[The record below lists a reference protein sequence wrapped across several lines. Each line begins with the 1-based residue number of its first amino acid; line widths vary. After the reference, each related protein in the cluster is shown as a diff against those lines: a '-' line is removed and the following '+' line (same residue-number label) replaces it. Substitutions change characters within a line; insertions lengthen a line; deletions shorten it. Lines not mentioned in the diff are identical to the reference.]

1 MVDALVCN
9 EYNDTLLLQRHAE
22 SKRVFAGLNIVD
34 APLLYEVCGRCS
46 WNIHVVKSFVFDQ
59 ASCQM

>member
-9 EYNDTLLLQRHAE
+9 EYNDTLLVLQRHAE

-46 WNIHVVKSFVFDQ
+46 
-59 ASCQM
+59 